1 MSSWI
6 RLNWGLRSLAV
17 TFSFPFGNSFVCNQ
31 TTRRPASN
39 SPRNSRV
46 RNIWLSII
54 TYVLKCYRFVFLS
67 SVVSHVSALN
77 APKEE
82 RVEQVLLNKIDASR
96 ALNLSV
102 RMVEGLI
109 QRGEIRVLRVGRRV
123 LVPRAEIVRF
133 AADLSR
139 TEQSST

>member
-1 MSSWI
+1 M
-6 RLNWGLRSLAV
+6 
-17 TFSFPFGNSFVCNQ
+17 
-31 TTRRPASN
+31 
-39 SPRNSRV
+39 
-46 RNIWLSII
+46 
-54 TYVLKCYRFVFLS
+54 
-67 SVVSHVSALN
+67 
-77 APKEE
+77 
-82 RVEQVLLNKIDASR
+82 EQVLLNKIDASR

-139 TEQSST
+139 TEQSSTEIPK